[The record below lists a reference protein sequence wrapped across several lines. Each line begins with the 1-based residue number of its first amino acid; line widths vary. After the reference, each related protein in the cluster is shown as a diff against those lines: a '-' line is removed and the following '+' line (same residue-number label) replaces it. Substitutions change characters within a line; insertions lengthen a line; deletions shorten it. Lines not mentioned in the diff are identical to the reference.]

1 MDQRLHKKLEDRI
14 EKGTLRSLSS
24 FDGMIDFF
32 SNDYLG
38 LSKED
43 FSCEISSYGATG
55 SRLISGTTPRMLEIE
70 SEIAQIFAV
79 QSSLMFN
86 SGYDANLGLFS
97 SIPQRG
103 DTILYDEFI
112 HASVRDGIR
121 LSHAKTISFRHNDIE
136 DLSAKIER
144 SDGSI
149 YVAVESLYSMDG
161 DFAPIKKLAVLCKS
175 RNAYLI
181 IDEAHACGVFGEN
194 GKGLVFELGLSHLVF
209 ARLVTFG
216 KAYGSHGACVLG
228 SSDLIQYLYN
238 FARSF
243 IYTTALPES
252 VFERNLKLASSGL
265 ASNRRIKLNSN
276 LVYFRSNFYHSGLIS
291 NEMSPIQ
298 IIEFGSIEATKTV
311 AEKIQALNIAVK
323 PIYSPTVTEGK
334 ERLRICIHSFNTKQE
349 LDALIRALR

>member
-181 IDEAHACGVFGEN
+181 VDEAHACGVFGEN

-252 VFERNLKLASSGL
+252 VFERNLKLASSGV
-265 ASNRRIKLNSN
+265 ASNRRMKLNSN

-298 IIEFGSIEATKTV
+298 IIEFGSIEATKMV

>member
-1 MDQRLHKKLEDRI
+1 LDQRLHKKLEDRI

-181 IDEAHACGVFGEN
+181 VDEAHACGVFGEN

-252 VFERNLKLASSGL
+252 VFERNLKLASSGV
-265 ASNRRIKLNSN
+265 ASNRRMKLNSN

-298 IIEFGSIEATKTV
+298 IIEFGSIEATKMV

>member
-1 MDQRLHKKLEDRI
+1 LDQRLHKKLEDRI

-70 SEIAQIFAV
+70 FEIAQIFAV

-181 IDEAHACGVFGEN
+181 VDEAHACGVFGEN
-194 GKGLVFELGLSHLVF
+194 GKGLVFELGLTHLVF

-252 VFERNLKLASSGL
+252 VFERNLKLASSGV
-265 ASNRRIKLNSN
+265 ASNRRMKLNSN

-298 IIEFGSIEATKTV
+298 IIEFGSIEATKMV

>member
-1 MDQRLHKKLEDRI
+1 LDQRLHKKLEDRI

-161 DFAPIKKLAVLCKS
+161 DCAPIKKLAVLCKS

-252 VFERNLKLASSGL
+252 VFERNLKLASSGV
-265 ASNRRIKLNSN
+265 ASNRRMKLNSN

-349 LDALIRALR
+349 LDALIRALP

>member
-181 IDEAHACGVFGEN
+181 VDEAHACGVFGEN
-194 GKGLVFELGLSHLVF
+194 GKGLVFELGLTHLVF

-252 VFERNLKLASSGL
+252 VFERNLKLASSGV
-265 ASNRRIKLNSN
+265 ASNRRMKLNSN

>member
-181 IDEAHACGVFGEN
+181 VDEAHACGVFGEN
-194 GKGLVFELGLSHLVF
+194 GKGLVFELGLTHLVF

-252 VFERNLKLASSGL
+252 VFERNLKLASSGV
-265 ASNRRIKLNSN
+265 ASNRRMKLNSN

-298 IIEFGSIEATKTV
+298 IIEFGSIEATKMV

>member
-1 MDQRLHKKLEDRI
+1 LDQRLHKKLEDRI

-181 IDEAHACGVFGEN
+181 VDEAHACGVFGEN

-349 LDALIRALR
+349 LDALIRALP

>member
-161 DFAPIKKLAVLCKS
+161 DCAPIKKLAVLCKS

-252 VFERNLKLASSGL
+252 VFERNLKLASSGV
-265 ASNRRIKLNSN
+265 ASNRRMKLNSN

-298 IIEFGSIEATKTV
+298 IIEFGSIEATKMV

>member
-70 SEIAQIFAV
+70 FEIAQIFAV

-181 IDEAHACGVFGEN
+181 VDEAHACGVFGEN

>member
-1 MDQRLHKKLEDRI
+1 
-14 EKGTLRSLSS
+14 
-24 FDGMIDFF
+24 
-32 SNDYLG
+32 
-38 LSKED
+38 
-43 FSCEISSYGATG
+43 
-55 SRLISGTTPRMLEIE
+55 
-70 SEIAQIFAV
+70 
-79 QSSLMFN
+79 
-86 SGYDANLGLFS
+86 
-97 SIPQRG
+97 
-103 DTILYDEFI
+103 
-112 HASVRDGIR
+112 
-121 LSHAKTISFRHNDIE
+121 
-136 DLSAKIER
+136 
-144 SDGSI
+144 
-149 YVAVESLYSMDG
+149 MDG

-181 IDEAHACGVFGEN
+181 VDEAHACGVFGEN

-252 VFERNLKLASSGL
+252 VFERNLKLASSGV
-265 ASNRRIKLNSN
+265 ASNRRMKLNSN

-334 ERLRICIHSFNTKQE
+334 ERLRICIHSFNTIQE

>member
-1 MDQRLHKKLEDRI
+1 LDQRLHKKLEDRI

-181 IDEAHACGVFGEN
+181 VDEAHACGVFGEN

-252 VFERNLKLASSGL
+252 VFERNLKLASSGV
-265 ASNRRIKLNSN
+265 ASNRRMKLNSN

>member
-1 MDQRLHKKLEDRI
+1 LDERLHKKIEDRI

-24 FDGMIDFF
+24 FDGMTDFF

-43 FSCEISSYGATG
+43 FSSETSSYGATG
-55 SRLISGTTPRMLEIE
+55 SRLISGTSSRMLEIE
-70 SEIAQIFAV
+70 SEIAQFFDV

-103 DTILYDEFI
+103 DTILYDELI

-121 LSHAKTISFRHNDIE
+121 LSHAKAISFKHNDIE
-136 DLSAKIER
+136 DLSAKFER
-144 SDGSI
+144 SEGSI

-161 DFAPIKKLAVLCKS
+161 DCAPLKELAALCENK
-175 RNAYLI
+175 NTYLI
-181 IDEAHACGVFGEN
+181 VDEAHACGVFGES
-194 GKGLVFELGLSHLVF
+194 GKGLVFELGLTDSVF

-228 SSDLIQYLYN
+228 SSNLIQYLYN

-252 VFERNLKLASSGL
+252 VFERNLKLVCSGL
-265 ASNRRIKLNSN
+265 ISYRRNELNSN
-276 LVYFRSNFYHSGLIS
+276 LVYFRSNFQHSGLIS

-298 IIEFGSIEATKTV
+298 ILEIGSIEVTKRI

-323 PIYSPTVTEGK
+323 PIYSPTVAEGK
-334 ERLRICIHSFNTKQE
+334 ERLRICIHSYNTTEE
-349 LDALIRALR
+349 LDALIQALG

>member
-1 MDQRLHKKLEDRI
+1 M
-14 EKGTLRSLSS
+14 
-24 FDGMIDFF
+24 
-32 SNDYLG
+32 
-38 LSKED
+38 
-43 FSCEISSYGATG
+43 
-55 SRLISGTTPRMLEIE
+55 
-70 SEIAQIFAV
+70 
-79 QSSLMFN
+79 
-86 SGYDANLGLFS
+86 
-97 SIPQRG
+97 
-103 DTILYDEFI
+103 
-112 HASVRDGIR
+112 RDGIR

-181 IDEAHACGVFGEN
+181 VDEAHACGVFGEN